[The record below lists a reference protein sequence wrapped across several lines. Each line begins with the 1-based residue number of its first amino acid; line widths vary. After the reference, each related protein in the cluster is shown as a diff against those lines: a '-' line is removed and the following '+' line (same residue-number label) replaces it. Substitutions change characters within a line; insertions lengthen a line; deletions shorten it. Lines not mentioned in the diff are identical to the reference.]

1 MSGEVLPWKTATASA
16 DFHEP
21 REPAIHD
28 DELSCCVCFLGF
40 LIQEHEVMSPLFCFY
55 SFIRVADDNSSQ
67 DDLGAL
73 RVDNESLMRAALR
86 CPRVISGD
94 LHTQA

>member
-1 MSGEVLPWKTATASA
+1 MSLESQPYMMM
-16 DFHEP
+16 
-21 REPAIHD
+21 
-28 DELSCCVCFLGF
+28 SCCVVLAFWVFFL
-40 LIQEHEVMSPLFCFY
+40 QEHEVMGPLFCFY

-67 DDLGAL
+67 DDLRAL

-94 LHTQA
+94 LHTQDH